1 MLRNKIYCCLTQK
14 CAQMTACVFVFL
26 SAILWFI
33 FLLTARPDM
42 LHPFK
47 YVCVKYFYLF
57 SMHNTHNNSF
67 RHTMKTITVD
77 KVCTSDCYFYFHYVG
92 RLIYTLHWTRLKYL
106 HIDFIWLIVIMFS
119 LSLPPSRSLC
129 LLYSECI
136 NIIIFP
142 F

>member
-14 CAQMTACVFVFL
+14 CVQMTACVFVFL

-67 RHTMKTITVD
+67 RHTKKTITVY
-77 KVCTSDCYFYFHYVG
+77 KAHKWLLFLFSLCRPTHIYLALNSVKISTHWFYLVNCNHV
-92 RLIYTLHWTRLKYL
+92 LTLPP
-106 HIDFIWLIVIMFS
+106 S
-119 LSLPPSRSLC
+119 LSLSLFA
-129 LLYSECI
+129 LLWMH
-136 NIIIFP
+136 
-142 F
+142 

>member
-106 HIDFIWLIVIMFS
+106 HIDFIWLIVIVFS
-119 LSLPPSRSLC
+119 LSLPPFALFVCSALNA
-129 LLYSECI
+129 LI
-136 NIIIFP
+136 
-142 F
+142 